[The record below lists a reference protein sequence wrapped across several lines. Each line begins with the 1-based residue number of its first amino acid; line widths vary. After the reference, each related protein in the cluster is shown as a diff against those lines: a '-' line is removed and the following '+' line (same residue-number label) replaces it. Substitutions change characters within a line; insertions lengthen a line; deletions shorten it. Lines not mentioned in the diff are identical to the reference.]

1 MNIEEILLGIL
12 IIIAIASYGSIAAL
26 TLLG

>member
-12 IIIAIASYGSIAAL
+12 VVIAIASYGTIAAL
-26 TLLG
+26 TLLN

>member
-12 IIIAIASYGSIAAL
+12 IIIAVASYVSIAAL

>member
-12 IIIAIASYGSIAAL
+12 ILIAVASYVSIAAL